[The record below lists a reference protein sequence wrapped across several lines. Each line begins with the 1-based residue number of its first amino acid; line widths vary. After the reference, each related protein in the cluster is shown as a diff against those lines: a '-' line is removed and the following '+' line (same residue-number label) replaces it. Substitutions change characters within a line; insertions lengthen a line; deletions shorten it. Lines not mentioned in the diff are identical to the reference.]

1 MKVYTIWSLDVNL
14 EHRIITEEKGQFTA
28 KKSKI
33 IMENTYTFPARIVC
47 FY

>member
-14 EHRIITEEKGQFTA
+14 KPRIITEENGGFTA
-28 KKSKI
+28 KNPKN
-33 IMENTYTFPARIVC
+33 IMENTYTFPVGIVC